1 MYLELRRRSV
11 GMRRAG
17 ISSLRTKAHGY
28 EVDFVVGDALSG
40 EVYELYQ
47 VAADVSDAKTR
58 EREIRALW
66 EALEQ
71 SEQTVGYLITGNGA
85 EETIERGGKTIV
97 QVPAWKWLLDTA

>member
-1 MYLELRRRSV
+1 M
-11 GMRRAG
+11 
-17 ISSLRTKAHGY
+17 KK
-28 EVDFVVGDALSG
+28 FVVRKSQRLKEFTDETYAQGSFALAR
-40 EVYELYQ
+40 LL
-47 VAADVSDAKTR
+47 R